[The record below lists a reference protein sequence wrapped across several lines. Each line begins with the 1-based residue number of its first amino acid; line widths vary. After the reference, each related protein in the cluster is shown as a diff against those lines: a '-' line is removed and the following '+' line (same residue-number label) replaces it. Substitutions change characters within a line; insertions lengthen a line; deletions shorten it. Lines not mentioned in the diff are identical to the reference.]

1 MSSDLTINPNV
12 STEII
17 AATKIPEAE
26 TSVAKT
32 APETAAR
39 FEAPEQVG
47 LEVVSEVIDAL
58 NALAQA
64 QQRDL
69 QFSVDKPTG
78 RTVIRV
84 YDSTSEE
91 LVRQIPVEEV
101 LSLAQRFVQG
111 DTGAL
116 MNIVA

>member
-12 STEII
+12 SAEII
-17 AATKIPEAE
+17 AATKASSVEAE
-26 TSVAKT
+26 APT
-32 APETAAR
+32 AVTDIAPQ
-39 FEAPEQVG
+39 FEVPEQVG

-111 DTGAL
+111 DIGAL